1 MSTLRT
7 PVLCLLAALLLA
19 APASAYAQD
28 LGVGGSVDVDVGA
41 DVGAGVD
48 VDAEADVDNGVD
60 VGVDVG
66 ETGTGTDAGIDV
78 DSPIGVGVAAPD
90 PQAPAGATGNEQEL
104 ALDAVRS
111 ARALPLD
118 QILAA
123 ARRHTSG
130 EIIDARLIEL
140 RGFLLYELKVIEAG
154 GDVADLYFYARSG
167 EIVRVE

>member
-1 MSTLRT
+1 MIR
-7 PVLCLLAALLLA
+7 PAVLPLLAALLLA
-19 APASAYAQD
+19 APVSARAQGLD
-28 LGVGGSVDVDVGA
+28 VDVDVDAGDGDVGVSVGSDAGVGA
-41 DVGAGVD
+41 DVELGSSGV
-48 VDAEADVDNGVD
+48 
-60 VGVDVG
+60 
-66 ETGTGTDAGIDV
+66 TG
-78 DSPIGVGVAAPD
+78 
-90 PQAPAGATGNEQEL
+90 TGNEQEL

-130 EIIDARLIEL
+130 DIIDARLVEL

-167 EIVRVE
+167 EIVRTE